1 MRRMYKSVTT
11 DRKAAKNPD
20 ALVIAMFSDRK
31 VRSDAGERAEVKR
44 ALKRDDTRGDNGA
57 TTIVDLEDGSRI
69 VLWGLG
75 EADKVNGQG
84 LRCAADSLLK
94 RLDGMRA
101 QKVTLELPDPRH
113 KLDAEQLGKAV
124 GEGIGLGAFVF
135 DTFKG
140 ATTQSERQ
148 KKDDKPRK
156 LALHITDKKAH
167 SALEE
172 GLALAESANF
182 ARQLAATP
190 PNVAT
195 TMYIADAA
203 RELAASSPRLKC
215 NVYKGDALEKMKLVG
230 LQNVGKASENPPCLI
245 ELIYSPPG
253 PGKGRKANRTVLLV
267 GKTMAYDSGG
277 LSLKINNGM
286 LGMKYDKCGGMA
298 VLGAMRA
305 IARIKPDCRVV
316 ALLPTAENS
325 VSDEA
330 MRPDDIITYRNGV
343 TCEITNTDA
352 EGRLILAD
360 ALIYG
365 CEEHKPDAVIDLA
378 TLTGGVIVALGKTF
392 AGYWCE
398 DDALRQKLEA
408 ASEASGERLWRLPMH
423 EAYRKQMK
431 SQHAD
436 ILNSSPIRDAHP
448 IQGAAFLTYF
458 VPEKMPWAHI
468 DIAGTANIDKA
479 DPPFA
484 AGPTGYGVR
493 LLAELIRNW

>member
-1 MRRMYKSVTT
+1 MYTQVIADRKQGKSV
-11 DRKAAKNPD
+11 D
-20 ALVIAMFSDRK
+20 ALVVPLFADRK
-31 VRSDAGERAEVKR
+31 VGGEAGGRDEVKR
-44 ALKRDDTRGDNGA
+44 ALKRADTRGDQGA
-57 TTIVDLEDGSRI
+57 MTVVDAADGSRI

-75 EADKVNGQG
+75 ERAKLDAEKV
-84 LRCAADSLLK
+84 RSAADALVK

-101 QKVTLELPDPRH
+101 QKVSVETGDAANGQ
-113 KLDAEQLGKAV
+113 LDAETFGRAL
-124 GEGIGLGAFVF
+124 GEGAGIAAFVF

-140 ATTQSERQ
+140 ETTRRERE
-148 KKDDKPRK
+148 KNGDKPRK
-156 LALHITDKKAH
+156 LSLHVSDKRAQ
-167 SALEE
+167 AGLED
-172 GLALAESANF
+172 GLGLAESTNF

-195 TMYIADAA
+195 TTYIAEQA
-203 RELAASSPRLKC
+203 RKLGASSPRLKC
-215 NVYKGDALEKMKLVG
+215 NVYSGKQLERMKLVG

-245 ELIYSPPG
+245 ELIYSPPTG
-253 PGKGRKANRTVLLV
+253 GKNKKSRGTVLIV

-298 VLGAMRA
+298 VLGAMHA
-305 IARIKPDCRVV
+305 LARLQPDCRVIG
-316 ALLPTAENS
+316 LMPTAENS

-343 TCEITNTDA
+343 TCEVTNTDA

-360 ALIYG
+360 ALVYG
-365 CEEHKPDAVIDLA
+365 TEEHKVDAVIDLA
-378 TLTGGVIVALGKTF
+378 TLTGGVIVALGRTF

-398 DDALRQKLEA
+398 DAKLRERLEA
-408 ASEASGERLWRLPMH
+408 ASAASGERIWRLPMH

-436 ILNSSPIRDAHP
+436 ILNSSPVRDAHP

-458 VPEKMPWAHI
+458 VPENMPWAHI
-468 DIAGTANIDKA
+468 DIAGTADGDKPN
-479 DPPFA
+479 PPFS

-493 LLAELIRNW
+493 LLVELLRNWK